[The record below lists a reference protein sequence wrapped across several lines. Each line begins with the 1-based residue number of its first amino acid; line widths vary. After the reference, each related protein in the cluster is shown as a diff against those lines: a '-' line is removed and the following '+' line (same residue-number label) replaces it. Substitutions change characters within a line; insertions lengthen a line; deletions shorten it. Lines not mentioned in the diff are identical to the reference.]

1 MRSARFLLGFCCEF
15 EIWGCVLLLS
25 LQCRMKHRGK
35 LGRVITAFGYTHI
48 YTRRYIHHFYSSIIG
63 QIFPNHWN
71 YITHFGSLNVLKPN
85 IDGTW
90 YNSTHIDISFH
101 AQICWSFWI
110 TIISTHLILQPDLSS
125 GRPVQYYG
133 CWCYGTL
140 YRQVICSHD
149 VDYVGKAS
157 SHGMPRGQL
166 FDRVVSRVKLQKIHI
181 YFRSLITIYNVNGV
195 RYLDITM
202 YSIHRLSLQLT
213 VVVAVRPLCR
223 NWACHGLQS
232 GASRQQFTI
241 YKRLHPFHSGCV
253 LLLNV
258 YLSWHLEGRL
268 FV

>member
-35 LGRVITAFGYTHI
+35 LGRVITAFGCTHI

-110 TIISTHLILQPDLSS
+110 TIISTHLILQPDLSWKTS
-125 GRPVQYYG
+125 SILWLLMLWNPVSTGHLQSW
-133 CWCYGTL
+133 CW
-140 YRQVICSHD
+140 
-149 VDYVGKAS
+149 
-157 SHGMPRGQL
+157 
-166 FDRVVSRVKLQKIHI
+166 
-181 YFRSLITIYNVNGV
+181 
-195 RYLDITM
+195 
-202 YSIHRLSLQLT
+202 
-213 VVVAVRPLCR
+213 LCR
-223 NWACHGLQS
+223 KS
-232 GASRQQFTI
+232 E
-241 YKRLHPFHSGCV
+241 
-253 LLLNV
+253 
-258 YLSWHLEGRL
+258 LSWYATGTAFWSCRFKGKITENTHLFSLPHNYLQCKWCTL
-268 FV
+268 FRHHHV